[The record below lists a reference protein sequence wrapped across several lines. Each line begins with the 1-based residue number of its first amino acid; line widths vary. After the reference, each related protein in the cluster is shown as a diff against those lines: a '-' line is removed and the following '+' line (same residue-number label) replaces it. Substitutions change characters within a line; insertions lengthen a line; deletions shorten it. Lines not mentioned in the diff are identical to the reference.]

1 MQKKGVLLMVQEE
14 QDFLESIPYDA
25 LGDYSELLKSLRE
38 KNRSRNDSDTEKTE

>member
-1 MQKKGVLLMVQEE
+1 MSQEE

-38 KNRSRNDSDTEKTE
+38 NNRSRSDSDTEKTE